1 MMNDAKL
8 PCTGVY
14 LCECGGQISKSIDL
28 EYLSRRVQEIPGVLH
43 TAIDSY
49 PCSKDGQERIRQDI
63 LAGLERVLIAGCAPR
78 LVEKLFRETAGSA
91 GLDPSYVH
99 IANIREQCVFS
110 HPGNPAH
117 AAENAAGLID
127 MGLARL
133 ANTTPSVKQTGRVVK
148 SVLVIGHGLSAL
160 TVSLSLA
167 EVGIRV
173 TQYQPGYPGA
183 DPSPGLQT
191 QTAALIADRSA
202 QASVHPMIDTISG
215 LRILEVS
222 GHPGDYEVRFQWDAQ
237 VETYAFGAIVIAN
250 NARTKLLSGEQW
262 FDRSKVKTQAEF
274 DAELNE
280 LSSTGAALELHDLV
294 FILCADPT
302 QGERCSRVCC
312 NAGIRQAIEA
322 KSLNPQA
329 NITILFR
336 DIYFGGMGEDYENEF
351 HKARKLGITFFRY
364 QKGNRPVI
372 GDEEIDVIDTL
383 TGEPLHIPFDRVI
396 LSMPLIPEE
405 NTTSLSALFS
415 LPLDEGGF
423 LAEPRVRLR
432 PGRYADPGIYV
443 LGSAQQPA
451 DTTEA
456 LFQAYLTS
464 SRVLHF
470 LSRDT
475 ISVET
480 PIAVIDPN
488 LCTGCG
494 NCSRVCPTHSIE
506 LQKQDGILSLSR
518 IDNIRCIGCGNCVVV
533 CPVKAISLPG
543 WDHMEIP
550 AQISAALRTANGD
563 GGVPKVAVLACE
575 WSAYSAADMLG
586 KMIHAGGISE
596 DTYPASIRFIRMN
609 CSARFDPYH
618 ILWAFL
624 NGAQGVYLGACPPG
638 ECHYGTGNLYA
649 SERVEILK
657 KGLAGHGIHPNRLHL
672 EFLTVDDTHKLAQ
685 SLQKFLMDIRL
696 SLA

>member
-28 EYLSRRVQEIPGVLH
+28 EDLTRRVQEIPGVLH
-43 TAIDSY
+43 TSIDTY

-110 HPGNPAH
+110 HPGNPAQ
-117 AAENAAGLID
+117 AVENAAGLIE

-133 ANTTPSVKQTGRVVK
+133 VNTTPSVKQTGRVVK

-160 TVSLSLA
+160 TVSISLA

-173 TQYQPGYPGA
+173 TQYQPGSTA
-183 DPSPGLQT
+183 SDASPGLQT
-191 QTAALIADRSA
+191 QSADLLAERRA

-215 LRILEVS
+215 LRIFEVS
-222 GHPGDYEVRFQWDAQ
+222 GHPGDYEVRFQRNGQ

-274 DAELNE
+274 EAELNE
-280 LSSTGAALELHDLV
+280 LTNRGAVLELQDLV

-312 NAGIRQAIEA
+312 NAGIRLAIEA
-322 KSLNPQA
+322 KSLNPEA

-372 GDEEIDVIDTL
+372 GMRRSMSLIHLPGNPCISPS
-383 TGEPLHIPFDRVI
+383 TG
-396 LSMPLIPEE
+396 
-405 NTTSLSALFS
+405 
-415 LPLDEGGF
+415 
-423 LAEPRVRLR
+423 
-432 PGRYADPGIYV
+432 
-443 LGSAQQPA
+443 
-451 DTTEA
+451 
-456 LFQAYLTS
+456 S
-464 SRVLHF
+464 S
-470 LSRDT
+470 S
-475 ISVET
+475 
-480 PIAVIDPN
+480 
-488 LCTGCG
+488 
-494 NCSRVCPTHSIE
+494 VCP
-506 LQKQDGILSLSR
+506 
-518 IDNIRCIGCGNCVVV
+518 
-533 CPVKAISLPG
+533 
-543 WDHMEIP
+543 
-550 AQISAALRTANGD
+550 
-563 GGVPKVAVLACE
+563 
-575 WSAYSAADMLG
+575 
-586 KMIHAGGISE
+586 
-596 DTYPASIRFIRMN
+596 
-609 CSARFDPYH
+609 
-618 ILWAFL
+618 
-624 NGAQGVYLGACPPG
+624 
-638 ECHYGTGNLYA
+638 
-649 SERVEILK
+649 
-657 KGLAGHGIHPNRLHL
+657 
-672 EFLTVDDTHKLAQ
+672 
-685 SLQKFLMDIRL
+685 
-696 SLA
+696 